1 MLQHKFEIENKDGT
15 KETRTSTLCE
25 YGAPTGTG
33 GYSAMAKLV
42 GVTCGVGKS
51 PRCQKFLPALQLFPR
66 GEGASPS
73 EGSPLAA
80 LGLKQCL
87 TPHSP
92 LKRGIANVLRHT
104 AVKQV
109 LNGTISDKGI
119 LAPMNSKINDP
130 LMKELKEKYG

>member
-1 MLQHKFEIENKDGT
+1 M
-15 KETRTSTLCE
+15 
-25 YGAPTGTG
+25 P
-33 GYSAMAKLV
+33 
-42 GVTCGVGKS
+42 
-51 PRCQKFLPALQLFPR
+51 P
-66 GEGASPS
+66 
-73 EGSPLAA
+73 EGSPLTA

-87 TPHSP
+87 HPHS
-92 LKRGIANVLRHT
+92 LLNRGIANDLCHK